1 MYKRIFEKNI
11 FNCYNTFMQLSSE
24 VKFVLN
30 RLNEAGYEAYLVGGS
45 VRDFLLNKHNK
56 DIDITTNAIPEEVKR
71 IFVDFPVIDTGI
83 KHGTVTILYKN
94 LPIEITT
101 YRIDGEYQ
109 DSRHP
114 KEVKFTSS
122 LKEDLSRRDFTI
134 NAMAYNNELIDYY
147 GGRDDLKNKMLR
159 AVGNPNK
166 RFEEDALRILRGL
179 RFASNLGFSIEE
191 RTILAMR
198 ENKLLLKNISSER
211 IQNELNAILLGDYVK
226 DVMLDYYDIFEVILP
241 EITPCVCFDQHNS
254 HHIYDV
260 YTHIIVAV
268 SSAVKDK
275 VVRLALLF
283 HDLGKPES
291 FSLDENKN
299 GHFYRHAEKSEI
311 IARNILNRLKYDN
324 ESKRQILTLIRYH
337 DAILQDDVKQ
347 VKRWLNR
354 LGEDMFRK
362 LIEVQIGDNF
372 AQHPKHRDRQVT
384 LNNIKKLIDQ
394 IIAENNCF
402 NLRQL
407 AVNGYDMI
415 ELGYEKFQIKSA
427 LQYLLNAVINNEVEN
442 ERDKLINYL
451 NYFDKKNE

>member
-1 MYKRIFEKNI
+1 
-11 FNCYNTFMQLSSE
+11 MQLSSE

-191 RTILAMR
+191 KTILAMR

-260 YTHIIVAV
+260 YAHIIVAV

-275 VVRLALLF
+275 VVRLTLLF

-324 ESKRQILTLIRYH
+324 ESKRQILTLVRYH

-354 LGEDMFRK
+354 LGEDIFRK

-402 NLRQL
+402 SLRQL

-442 ERDKLINYL
+442 ERDKLIKYL
-451 NYFDKKNE
+451 NYFDKKNK

>member
-1 MYKRIFEKNI
+1 
-11 FNCYNTFMQLSSE
+11 MQLSSE

-191 RTILAMR
+191 KTILAMR

-260 YTHIIVAV
+260 YAHIIVAV

-402 NLRQL
+402 SLRQL

-442 ERDKLINYL
+442 ERDKLIKYL
-451 NYFDKKNE
+451 NYFDKKNK